1 VGYVFERRRRDGLLV
16 CTLPEPYAELL
27 KQIVRELAEMI
38 AAPPPGEVTD
48 RLFPRA
54 YLDPTE
60 EDAEQE
66 WQSFVHDDLVRA
78 KADALEG
85 VLRDLNGARAAGR
98 EQVAIDLDEE
108 GETRWLQVL
117 NDARLTLGTVL
128 GVNEEARL
136 DFPADDPRAVRAAI
150 YDVLT
155 EMQNDL
161 VEVLLA
167 EQPEEGTADEPEY

>member
-1 VGYVFERRRRDGLLV
+1 MGYVFNRRKRDRVLV

-38 AAPPPGEVTD
+38 AAPPPGDVTD

-60 EDAEQE
+60 EEAEQE

-85 VLRDLNGARAAGR
+85 VLADLNGARPAGAER
-98 EQVAIDLDEE
+98 VAIELDEE
-108 GETRWLQVL
+108 GESRWLTVL

-128 GVNEEARL
+128 GVSEEEELA
-136 DFPADDPRAVRAAI
+136 FPPDDPRAIRAEI
-150 YDVLT
+150 YEVLT
-155 EMQNDL
+155 DLQHDL
-161 VEVLLA
+161 VDVLLA
-167 EQPEEGTADEPEY
+167 EQPEAGTAGEPEY

>member
-1 VGYVFERRRRDGLLV
+1 LGYVFERRKRDRVLV

-38 AAPPPGEVTD
+38 AAPPPGEVTE

-60 EDAEQE
+60 EQAEQE

-78 KADALEG
+78 KAEALEG
-85 VLRDLNGARAAGR
+85 VLADLNGAQTASR
-98 EQVAIDLDEE
+98 ERVKITLDEA

-128 GVNEEARL
+128 GVTEESRP
-136 DFPADDPRAVRAAI
+136 DFAADDPRAIRAAI
-150 YDVLT
+150 YDMLT
-155 EMQNDL
+155 EIQQDL

-167 EQPEEGTADEPEY
+167 EQPEEGTAGEPEY